1 MMRWIVG
8 SSLKFR
14 FIVIA
19 VAAALMYFGIRRVND
34 MPVDVFPEFAPPLVE
49 IQTPCL
55 GLSAEEV
62 EELVTIPLEQALY
75 GVPGL
80 DVMRSKSV
88 AQLSA
93 VKMIFKRGTDLYEA
107 RQLVGERVSQVTGVM
122 PKWSAPPVMLPPLSA
137 TSRMMKIGITSK
149 KYSVMDCSM
158 MAYWTIRQRIMQV
171 PGVANVAMW
180 GERLEML
187 QVQVD
192 PKRMAGHGITLNQVM
207 NAAADALDVGLLQ
220 FSEGHYVGSGGFID
234 TPNQRL
240 QVRHVLPII
249 QRSDD
254 VKPDLLAEVV
264 ITMKDGQPIR
274 LKDVAD
280 VVVDHQPMIG
290 DGVVNE
296 DVGLMCIVEKYPW
309 GNTLQ
314 VTRDVEKA
322 IDAMRPGLPDVDID
336 TTIFRP
342 ATYIETSINKLTV
355 SLTIGCVL
363 LIVVLFAFLY
373 EWRVAL
379 ISCIAMPLSL
389 LAAALV
395 LYYMGATINV
405 MILAGFV
412 IALGDIVDDAII
424 DIENVVRRLRE
435 QQKQGR
441 GKSLKSMAR
450 IILEASL
457 EVRGAIVYATLIEV
471 CAILP
476 VFFMAGLSGAFFQP
490 LALSYALA
498 LLVSMIV
505 ALTVTPALSLI
516 MLRNAPLESRESP
529 IVRWL
534 QAGYVKILEPIIQ
547 APRYAYAT
555 VGVIVLAGAVILF
568 SPPPPEK
575 APALVAKWWPKLGTE
590 LLPSFKE
597 RDFLM
602 HWLTDPSCSWPEM
615 DRITIQAGKELLTI
629 PGVRNMGAHIGQ
641 ALIMDEVVG
650 MYFGENWVSVDP
662 GVDYDETL
670 NKIQECVDGYP
681 GIYRDVQTYLKER
694 IREVLTGTHEAITVR
709 IYGTDL
715 DVLRQKADE
724 LKKHLEKVEGLVGLK
739 VQMQQKIPQI
749 DVEVDLTKANQHGI
763 KPGDVRRA
771 TSALVGGEEIGDIH
785 IANRTYD
792 IQVWSTPETRNS
804 LTSIQNLPMD
814 TKDGKSVRLADIA
827 DVAIKPTPNVVQH
840 ENLMRSIDVGG
851 NVGEGHDLGS
861 VAKGVREAVAK
872 VDFPLEYNPTV
883 IGEITERETAAKRV
897 RIMSIVSLIAVFL
910 ILHASFKSVRLAT
923 LAMVTLPSAL
933 VGGVIAAWFGGG
945 LISLGSLVG
954 FLTILGIAAR
964 NSIMLIDHFQHLER
978 FEGEKFGP
986 GLVLRGALERLSP
999 IVMTTLTTLVAVMP
1013 LVFVGSEP
1021 GHEIEHPMAV
1031 VILGGMITSTLLNL
1045 FVVPSLYLRF
1055 GASRHSAI
1063 ETATGGE
1070 PQASFADA

>member
-1 MMRWIVG
+1 
-8 SSLKFR
+8 
-14 FIVIA
+14 
-19 VAAALMYFGIRRVND
+19 
-34 MPVDVFPEFAPPLVE
+34 
-49 IQTPCL
+49 
-55 GLSAEEV
+55 
-62 EELVTIPLEQALY
+62 
-75 GVPGL
+75 
-80 DVMRSKSV
+80 
-88 AQLSA
+88 
-93 VKMIFKRGTDLYEA
+93 
-107 RQLVGERVSQVTGVM
+107 
-122 PKWSAPPVMLPPLSA
+122 
-137 TSRMMKIGITSK
+137 
-149 KYSVMDCSM
+149 
-158 MAYWTIRQRIMQV
+158 
-171 PGVANVAMW
+171 
-180 GERLEML
+180 
-187 QVQVD
+187 
-192 PKRMAGHGITLNQVM
+192 
-207 NAAADALDVGLLQ
+207 
-220 FSEGHYVGSGGFID
+220 
-234 TPNQRL
+234 
-240 QVRHVLPII
+240 
-249 QRSDD
+249 
-254 VKPDLLAEVV
+254 
-264 ITMKDGQPIR
+264 
-274 LKDVAD
+274 
-280 VVVDHQPMIG
+280 
-290 DGVVNE
+290 
-296 DVGLMCIVEKYPW
+296 
-309 GNTLQ
+309 
-314 VTRDVEKA
+314 
-322 IDAMRPGLPDVDID
+322 
-336 TTIFRP
+336 
-342 ATYIETSINKLTV
+342 
-355 SLTIGCVL
+355 
-363 LIVVLFAFLY
+363 
-373 EWRVAL
+373 
-379 ISCIAMPLSL
+379 MPLSL
-389 LAAALV
+389 LAAGLV

-450 IILEASL
+450 TILEASL

-471 CAILP
+471 FAILP
-476 VFFMAGLSGAFFQP
+476 VFFMQGLSGAFFQP
-490 LALSYALA
+490 LAMSYALA
-498 LLVSMIV
+498 LLVSMVV

-534 QAGYVKILEPIIQ
+534 QKIYVRALEPIIR
-547 APRYAYAT
+547 APRIAYAT
-555 VGVIVLAGAVILF
+555 VGVIVLAGSVILF

-575 APALVAKWWPKLGTE
+575 APPLIAKWWPRLGTE

-615 DRITIQAGKELLTI
+615 NRITIQAGKELLTI

-662 GVDYDETL
+662 SVDYDETL
-670 NKIQECVDGYP
+670 NKIQETVDGYP
-681 GIYRDVQTYLKER
+681 GLYRDVQTYLKER

-724 LKKHLEKVEGLVGLK
+724 LKKKLEKVEGLVGLK

-749 DVEVDLTKANQHGI
+749 DVEVNLAAAHEHGI

-771 TSALVGGEEIGDIH
+771 TSTLVAGEEMGDIH

-792 IQVWSTPETRNS
+792 IQVWSTPQSRNS

-814 TKDGKSVRLADIA
+814 TKGGKTVRLADIA
-827 DVAIKPTPNVVQH
+827 DVAIKPTPNYVAH

-851 NVGEGHDLGS
+851 NVEGRDLGS
-861 VAKGVREAVAK
+861 VAKDVRAALAT
-872 VDFPLEYNPTV
+872 VDFPLEYNPKL

-897 RIMSIVSLIAVFL
+897 RLMSIVSLIAVFL
-910 ILHASFKSVRLAT
+910 ILPASFKSVRLAT

-933 VGGVIAAWFGGG
+933 VGGVIAAYLGDG
-945 LISLGSLVG
+945 IVSLGSLVG

-986 GLVLRGALERLSP
+986 GLVLRGAMERLSP

-1013 LVFVGSEP
+1013 LVIVGSEP

-1055 GASRHSAI
+1055 GARRASEI
-1063 ETATGGE
+1063 EIAAGSE
-1070 PQASFADA
+1070 PQAAFAP